1 MTDTVPTDWETK
13 TLGEVC
19 SLIMGQS
26 PESESVNG
34 DGVGYPFFQGNAD
47 FGRKYPDVRQW
58 CIDPK
63 KLSPSG
69 GILVSVRAP
78 VGEINT
84 ANQECCIGRGLGA
97 IIPEKIVANFIYQY
111 MFLARK
117 DLVAVSQGSTFQAI
131 NKDDLKDLSIPCP
144 PLGEQEKIADILTSV
159 DDTIEHTQAQV
170 AKLQDLKTAT
180 MNELLTRG
188 IGHTEFRESELGL
201 IPTTWEIVKI
211 SDVCDIQTGG
221 KDTQDADLNGK
232 YPFFVRSQI
241 EKRINSYSY
250 DGEAILT
257 AGDGVG
263 TGKVF
268 HYINGKFDFHQ
279 RVYKLSEFKK
289 NVIGKFV
296 YFYFKKNF
304 LKQVERYS
312 AKGSVDSVRLE
323 MIAGMALVLPPL
335 VEQEK
340 IADVLTSLDD
350 QIESIEL
357 KLVQLESL
365 KKSLMGDLLTGRVRV
380 SVN

>member
-159 DDTIEHTQAQV
+159 DDTIEHTEAQV

-201 IPTTWEIVKI
+201 IPTTWEIKE
-211 SDVCDIQTGG
+211 
-221 KDTQDADLNGK
+221 L
-232 YPFFVRSQI
+232 
-241 EKRINSYSY
+241 
-250 DGEAILT
+250 GEIT
-257 AGDGVG
+257 
-263 TGKVF
+263 
-268 HYINGKFDFHQ
+268 
-279 RVYKLSEFKK
+279 
-289 NVIGKFV
+289 
-296 YFYFKKNF
+296 
-304 LKQVERYS
+304 
-312 AKGSVDSVRLE
+312 
-323 MIAGMALVLPPL
+323 
-335 VEQEK
+335 EK
-340 IADVLTSLDD
+340 IASGVTPRGGSSVYIEKGPILIRSKNVLVGRLDLKDVVHIPEEVHS
-350 QIESIEL
+350 SM
-357 KLVQLESL
+357 
-365 KKSLMGDLLTGRVRV
+365 KSSRV
-380 SVN
+380 SAKDCLLNITGASIGRSAVVPKNIGEANVNQHVCIVRPSPRLLSDYLCQFFNSSLGQLMINTQSKFS